1 MILNAVRSALVY
13 QNGGR
18 RLFLKVHDLT
28 SPRKLAKFPVPVM
41 ISLLLGGP

>member
-13 QNGGR
+13 QNGSR

-28 SPRKLAKFPVPVM
+28 SSRKLARSPVPVM